1 MPGIFAFMGWDP
13 QTPLRGRKG
22 GFTPPYSYKYL
33 FTGIRYN
40 LRNAIKNGDVV
51 KKFWNLLF
59 LIPKTY
65 KKHGKVVSYLD
76 KFLIPETARDNCDST
91 MKFNYSKKQIAIKAI
106 IILVLIFVS
115 LWMTLSEVESWNRS
129 PVVTSGNISNKFIHS
144 YLSI

>member
-1 MPGIFAFMGWDP
+1 MGWDP

-22 GFTPPYSYKYL
+22 GFTPPYSYTYL

-65 KKHGKVVSYLD
+65 KKHGKVVSCLENFFNPRDSSGQLWLFLKDRLTHPKILRVLLRRCLFFQWNFQPSLLISKLWTIVANLKNAYFCHKLYTFD
-76 KFLIPETARDNCDST
+76 KHLHGYYNMR
-91 MKFNYSKKQIAIKAI
+91 
-106 IILVLIFVS
+106 
-115 LWMTLSEVESWNRS
+115 
-129 PVVTSGNISNKFIHS
+129 
-144 YLSI
+144 

>member
-13 QTPLRGRKG
+13 QTPLRGWKG
-22 GFTPPYSYKYL
+22 GYTPPYSYKYL

-65 KKHGKVVSYLD
+65 KKHGKVVSCLANFFNLRDSSGQLWWAYKYKKYWNSNFTKICFDWSRD
-76 KFLIPETARDNCDST
+76 KGKTFIQ
-91 MKFNYSKKQIAIKAI
+91 KFVNFVTNQNRYFTNNLQWNWFQIQ
-106 IILVLIFVS
+106 
-115 LWMTLSEVESWNRS
+115 
-129 PVVTSGNISNKFIHS
+129 
-144 YLSI
+144 

>member
-22 GFTPPYSYKYL
+22 GFTPPYSYTYL

-65 KKHGKVVSYLD
+65 KKHGKVVSCLENFFNPRDSSGQLCRASDSILQQIIAKKSSENPTQKVTTEKLPKYISKYVHITYL
-76 KFLIPETARDNCDST
+76 KLVSAC
-91 MKFNYSKKQIAIKAI
+91 KAKVLPS
-106 IILVLIFVS
+106 LV
-115 LWMTLSEVESWNRS
+115 
-129 PVVTSGNISNKFIHS
+129 
-144 YLSI
+144 

>member
-65 KKHGKVVSYLD
+65 KKHGKVVSCLENFFNPRD
-76 KFLIPETARDNCDST
+76 SSGQLWFWSLLMNQWMLFFWKPSECLMKNQIFLWDSFLAK
-91 MKFNYSKKQIAIKAI
+91 MLHPIDFVHSLKK
-106 IILVLIFVS
+106 
-115 LWMTLSEVESWNRS
+115 N
-129 PVVTSGNISNKFIHS
+129 
-144 YLSI
+144 

>member
-1 MPGIFAFMGWDP
+1 MGWDP

-65 KKHGKVVSYLD
+65 KKHGKVVSCLENFFNPRD
-76 KFLIPETARDNCDST
+76 SSGQLCVDVRNNSHQDTRPQVVSSSNFLMWVWGVIS
-91 MKFNYSKKQIAIKAI
+91 FHSLKK
-106 IILVLIFVS
+106 
-115 LWMTLSEVESWNRS
+115 S
-129 PVVTSGNISNKFIHS
+129 PVLHNLIHF
-144 YLSI
+144 LDIDMTALC